1 MKDNLPHG
9 HIFNTHALPA
19 LSQGD
24 ILLHGHTHIP
34 AWETFGNRNMYI
46 NPGSV
51 SIPKGESRHGYIML
65 NDEGIFWKSLA
76 GEVYHSET
84 L

>member
-24 ILLHGHTHIP
+24 ILLHGHTHIT
-34 AWETFGNRNMYI
+34 AWEAFGNGNMCI
-46 NPGSV
+46 LST
-51 SIPKGESRHGYIML
+51 
-65 NDEGIFWKSLA
+65 GIFCKKLT
-76 GEVYHSET
+76 GGVYHYER